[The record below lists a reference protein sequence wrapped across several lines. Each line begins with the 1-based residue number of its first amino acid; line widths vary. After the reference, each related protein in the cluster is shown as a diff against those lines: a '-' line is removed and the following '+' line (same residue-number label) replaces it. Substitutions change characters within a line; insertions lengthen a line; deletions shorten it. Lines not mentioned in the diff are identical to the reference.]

1 MTSLPL
7 LQPLTE
13 WRPLPVLK
21 TSAVLERG
29 RAGGLPEG
37 GLTVQLQ
44 AQNDRHMMS
53 DIVSKSVVVGDNK
66 PILTGEK
73 EEQTHCLVNS
83 TPFFSAILGLNGFY
97 SVWVCVLLL
106 LLFWL
111 FVFRFFLL
119 LFVLF
124 CFEDGGLLAFCV

>member
-29 RAGGLPEG
+29 GAGGLPEG
-37 GLTVQLQ
+37 GVTVQLQ

-53 DIVSKSVVVGDNK
+53 DIVSQSVVVGDNK
-66 PILTGEK
+66 PTVTGE
-73 EEQTHCLVNS
+73 TTFPAS
-83 TPFFSAILGLNGFY
+83 TARLPFFFSRSSQSNLERKEHRAFYRSKHIQIKTKTRLLGL
-97 SVWVCVLLL
+97 
-106 LLFWL
+106 
-111 FVFRFFLL
+111 
-119 LFVLF
+119 
-124 CFEDGGLLAFCV
+124 

>member
-21 TSAVLERG
+21 TSAVLEKGGAR
-29 RAGGLPEG
+29 GLPEG
-37 GLTVQLQ
+37 GVTVQLQ

-53 DIVSKSVVVGDNK
+53 DIVSQSVVVGDDR

-73 EEQTHCLVNS
+73 EEHIIVLLIPP
-83 TPFFSAILGLNGFY
+83 PFFQRCFGDELVLSSSCG
-97 SVWVCVLLL
+97 CVLLL
-106 LLFWL
+106 LLF
-111 FVFRFFLL
+111 
-119 LFVLF
+119 
-124 CFEDGGLLAFCV
+124 